1 MLKAKQEIPY
11 KNHTIY
17 VISMGNDVLYCA
29 EKDEKGK
36 SFGACSRLL
45 EDAKKDVDHI
55 ISNKAFE
62 IKQKK
67 LVEQQRKQE
76 QEEEKQMDS
85 TFRAKHEKIVTALLK
100 KIMNQPKN
108 HYTSIYYRK
117 TQDSEQKTITI
128 KHIGGKK
135 FWFKH
140 SRKKAR
146 EIYYSELFEKLVTIK
161 HNHPSGKWMW
171 DEYRM

>member
-17 VISMGNDVLYCA
+17 VINMGGDIRYCA
-29 EKDEKGK
+29 EKDEERR
-36 SFGACSRLL
+36 SFSACSRLL
-45 EDAKKDVDHI
+45 EDAKKDIDLI

-62 IKQKK
+62 IKQQK

-85 TFRAKHEKIVTALLK
+85 MHRAKHEKIVTALLK
-100 KIMNQPKN
+100 EIMNQPKN

-117 TQDSEQKTITI
+117 TRDSEQKKITI
-128 KHIGGKK
+128 NHIGGKK

-146 EIYYSELFEKLVTIK
+146 EIYYSELYEKLVTIK
-161 HNHPSGKWMW
+161 HNHPSGKWML